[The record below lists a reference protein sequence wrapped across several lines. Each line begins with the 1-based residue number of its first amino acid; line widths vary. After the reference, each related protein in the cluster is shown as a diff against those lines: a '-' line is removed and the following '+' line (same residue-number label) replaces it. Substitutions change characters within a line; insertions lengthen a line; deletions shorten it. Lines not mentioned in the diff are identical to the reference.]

1 MPSLV
6 ELTAEI
12 VSAHVGN
19 SQMTS
24 EEMLQEIQK
33 VHAALKTLETGA
45 AIAEAAPAAEQP
57 KQLTLKQAFKK
68 DAVVCM
74 ICGKSFTTLKRHLSM
89 AHDLKPGQYRKQF
102 NIPASMPLAAKSYS
116 ESRRQAAQERGL
128 GDILAKAREK
138 RSAAKKEAT
147 SKATGARKPKG
158 KVPAKKD

>member
-12 VSAHVGN
+12 VSAHVAN

-33 VHAALKTLETGA
+33 VHAALKALETGA
-45 AIAEAAPAAEQP
+45 ATAESAPEAEKP

-68 DAVVCM
+68 DAVICM
-74 ICGKSFTTLKRHLSM
+74 ICGKSFTTLKRHLSL
-89 AHDLKPGQYRKQF
+89 AHDMKPGQYRKQF
-102 NIPASMPLAAKSYS
+102 NIPASMPLAAKNYS
-116 ESRRQAAQERGL
+116 ESRRQAAQDRGL

-138 RSAAKKEAT
+138 RFAAKKGAIAKT
-147 SKATGARKPKG
+147 TKVQKSKSKVTLTKG
-158 KVPAKKD
+158 